1 MAVRGV
7 RGAITVGQDTEPE
20 VLAATRDLLLAI
32 CAENPE
38 LDSAEIA
45 SIFFTVTEDVHA
57 VYPARAAREL
67 GWGDVPLMC
76 AREIVV
82 PGGLTGCIRV
92 LIHWNTDLRQDQIHH
107 VYLRGAVVLRPD
119 LVAKRVQGSS

>member
-7 RGAITVGQDTEPE
+7 RGAITVGQDTEHE

-119 LVAKRVQGSS
+119 LVAKRVQGSM